1 VKAGARVSRRRFIS
15 TTAAAGAGLVLAFY
29 LPSRP
34 ARAAAPAA
42 SGPGADP
49 PFAPNAWIAI
59 GTDGGV
65 TLTLDRSEMGQGPTT
80 ALAMILADE
89 LEADWAQVRLGPA
102 PENPAGWSRR
112 MTTGGSSSVRGSWDR
127 LRKAGAAA
135 REMLIAAAAK
145 TWSVEPYACRAA
157 NGTVMHLPTARSL
170 SFGELARVAG
180 TLPVPAD
187 PPLKEAKDFHLIG
200 HRVARLDTPQKVDGS
215 ATFGIDVRVPG
226 MKIATI
232 ERAPAFGA
240 KLKAVRDAS
249 ARRMPG
255 VRQVVTLEP
264 SLIQPTRDSWPT
276 STPAGVAV
284 IADQYWQAVQG
295 RRALDLD
302 WDQGPHAMLD
312 SAAVRAT
319 FEALAAR
326 PGVVVRHEG
335 EGEHALA
342 GAHRRIEAEY
352 EVPFLHHATMEPLNC
367 VAAVRPG
374 ACEIWA
380 PTQNQT
386 AAQEVAAAILGLPK
400 DAVRVH
406 TTLLGGGFGRRLE
419 VDYVAEAVRL
429 AKAAGVPIQVIW
441 SREDDV
447 LHGFYR
453 PASLHRLAAAID
465 AQGRAT
471 TWTHHIVGPS
481 IDSRFG
487 PLEKGV
493 DDSLIDGAANL
504 PYAIPNLH
512 VEQSIAD
519 LPVPVGYWRSVGSS
533 HNAFVTECFFD
544 EIATS
549 AGQDPF
555 EFRRTLLRD
564 HPRHRLVLETA
575 AEQAG
580 WGSPLPSGR
589 GRGIAVAESFGSFVA
604 QVAEV
609 SIGRDGLPRVHRVV
623 CAVDC
628 GQTVNPDIIE
638 AQMQGGIV
646 FGLTAALKS
655 EITIEAGGVRQ
666 SNFHDYPIL
675 RIDEM
680 PLIEVRVAAS
690 TASPGGIG
698 EPGVPP
704 IAPAVVNAIRAA
716 TGKHIRRLP
725 VGSVVGG

>member
-1 VKAGARVSRRRFIS
+1 VRPGATVSRRRFIR
-15 TTAAAGAGLVLAFY
+15 TTAAAGAGLVLAFH
-29 LPSRP
+29 LPSR
-34 ARAAAPAA
+34 RAQAATPREP
-42 SGPGADP
+42 GPGAGP

-59 GTDGGV
+59 GTDGIV

-89 LEADWAQVRLGPA
+89 LEADWTRVRLGPA
-102 PENPAGWSRR
+102 PVNPHGWSRH
-112 MTTGGSSSVRGSWDR
+112 MTTGGSSSVRRSWDR

-145 TWSVEPYACRAA
+145 TWEVEPYGCRAV
-157 NGTVMHLPTARSL
+157 NGAVTHRSSGRSL
-170 SFGELARVAG
+170 GFGELAAIAG

-215 ATFGIDVRVPG
+215 ARFGLDVRVPG
-226 MKIATI
+226 MKVATI
-232 ERAPAFGA
+232 ERAPVFGA

-249 ARRMPG
+249 TRRMPG

-264 SLIQPTRDSWPT
+264 SLLQPTKDSWPT

-295 RRALDLD
+295 RRALEVD
-302 WDQGPHAMLD
+302 WDRGPNAALD

-319 FEALAAR
+319 FERLAAQ

-335 EGEHALA
+335 AGENALA
-342 GAHRRIEAEY
+342 GAHRRIEAVY
-352 EVPFLHHATMEPLNC
+352 DVPFQHHATMEPLNC
-367 VAAVRPG
+367 VASVRPG
-374 ACEIWA
+374 ACDIWA

-386 AAQEVAAAILGLPK
+386 AAQDVAATILGLPM

-406 TTLLGGGFGRRLE
+406 TTFLGGGFGRRLE

-429 AKAAGVPIQVIW
+429 SKAAGVPILVVW

-447 LHGFYR
+447 RHGFYR

-465 AQGRAT
+465 AQGRPTA
-471 TWTHHIVGPS
+471 WTHHIVGLS

-504 PYAIPNLH
+504 PYAIPNIQ

-544 EIATS
+544 EIAAS
-549 AGQDPF
+549 AGQDPL
-555 EFRRTLLRD
+555 ELRRMLLRD

-575 AEQAG
+575 AAQAG
-580 WGSPLPSGR
+580 WGSPLAPGR

-609 SIGRDGLPRVHRVV
+609 SLDRDGVPRVHRVV

-628 GQTVNPDIIE
+628 GQTVNPDTVE

-675 RIDEM
+675 RMDEM
-680 PLIEVRVAAS
+680 PVIEVHVAAG
-690 TASPGGIG
+690 AGSPGGIG

-704 IAPAVVNAIRAA
+704 IAPAVVNAIYAA
-716 TGKHIRRLP
+716 TGKRIRKLP
-725 VGSVVGG
+725 VTHVVGG